1 MNENAPCRELTTEQI
16 DTNVEIIFLEITLW
30 IRKWLVI
37 ALDKPP
43 NQKEKYFL

>member
-16 DTNVEIIFLEITLW
+16 DTNFEIIFLEITLW
-30 IRKWLVI
+30 TRKWLVI

-43 NQKEKYFL
+43 NQQEEYFL